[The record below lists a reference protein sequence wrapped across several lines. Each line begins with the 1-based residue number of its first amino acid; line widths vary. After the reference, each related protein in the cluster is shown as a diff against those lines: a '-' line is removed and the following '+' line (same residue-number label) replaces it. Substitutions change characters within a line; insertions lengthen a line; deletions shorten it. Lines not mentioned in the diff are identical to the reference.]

1 MGRLK
6 AAAAFM
12 RRLEAASQGLEAA
25 LWRLERCLN
34 AAPKCSGR
42 AAVVRR
48 FEEASQ
54 GLKTAS

>member
-48 FEEASQ
+48 FDQ